1 MLWDLIG
8 ALKRLS
14 VPSTKWIQIIM
25 TRSTLGNFINGEN
38 RIFVLDLYMSTISY
52 LIRLM
57 HERVMICLQVCE

>member
-1 MLWDLIG
+1 M
-8 ALKRLS
+8 
-14 VPSTKWIQIIM
+14 PSTKWIQIIM

-38 RIFVLDLYMSTISY
+38 RIFVLDLYMSTNSY